1 VHAAIERAV
10 KQPYPTAGLNGAVDT
25 GFTDSHFFREKG
37 ITSYGFGPFPMKLDD
52 LLRVHGN
59 DERIPVNA
67 FTGGV
72 RLMWEI
78 VYDFTRAR

>member
-1 VHAAIERAV
+1 
-10 KQPYPTAGLNGAVDT
+10 VDA
-25 GFTDSHFFREKG
+25 GFTDSHFFRERE
-37 ITSYGFGPFPMKLDD
+37 ITSYGFGPFPMKQED
-52 LLRVHGN
+52 LARVHGN

-78 VYDFTRAR
+78 VYDFSRAQ